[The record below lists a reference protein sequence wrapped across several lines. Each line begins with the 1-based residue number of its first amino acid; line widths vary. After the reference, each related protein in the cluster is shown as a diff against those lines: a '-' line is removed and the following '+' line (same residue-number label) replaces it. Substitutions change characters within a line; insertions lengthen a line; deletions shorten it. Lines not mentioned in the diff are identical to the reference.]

1 MVKII
6 QINKMVRESNI
17 ELLRLILMLFIVVL
31 HGIVHG
37 LGLDS
42 FSSWGG
48 ELVVKQSDMFI
59 VSLLNAFLIVAVN
72 TFVLIT
78 GYFSINFKW
87 NKIFKLIITVFFYT
101 SLFTTI
107 PLLFNHE
114 YNEAFKSLFI
124 LSKGPYW
131 FILDY
136 LFLMIFAPIIN
147 IGFHSLDKRKSKY
160 FIGCLL
166 VINCY
171 FGFLWGDKVNN
182 NGYALMQFILM
193 YIIGRYI
200 SIYGVNFRQK
210 QAVVLYVLFSLFNGV
225 LFFLSY
231 RMGHESFA
239 WKLTYYNNPLVV
251 ISSIMFFVVFLN
263 ISVKSKL
270 INYLATSALS
280 IYLIQNELFVSNS
293 YYKVVSDFYISN
305 SHWSFIIAFI
315 VALSLII
322 CLVSIFID
330 KMLAPVLN
338 FTSRSFQYI
347 MLNILKHE

>member
-1 MVKII
+1 M
-6 QINKMVRESNI
+6 
-17 ELLRLILMLFIVVL
+17 
-31 HGIVHG
+31 
-37 LGLDS
+37 
-42 FSSWGG
+42 
-48 ELVVKQSDMFI
+48 
-59 VSLLNAFLIVAVN
+59 
-72 TFVLIT
+72 
-78 GYFSINFKW
+78 
-87 NKIFKLIITVFFYT
+87 FKLIITVFFYT
-101 SLFTTI
+101 FLFTTI

-124 LSKGPYW
+124 LSNGPYW

-147 IGFHSLDKRKSKY
+147 IGFHSFDKRKSKY

-200 SIYGVNFRQK
+200 SIYGVNFRQNK
-210 QAVVLYVLFSLFNGV
+210 AIVLYVLFSLFNGV

-231 RMGHESFA
+231 RMGHESIA

-280 IYLIQNELFVSNS
+280 IYLIQNSLFVGNS

-305 SHWSFIIAFI
+305 SYWSLIIAFI